1 MKKNGFTL
9 LEIIFVIV
17 ISAILSLGAFKA
29 MEMLYLRSAKAKA
42 ITDMTLRS
50 QIVLDQIGVF
60 LYDRVPNSVIGYKPS
75 DNSCEAITELT
86 TSKPILEWLATMD
99 DNLTNREY
107 DGFVDIGLSDNNSSG
122 DGYWLSAP
130 NIDKTIDDNDKLNLI
145 FAGSFDE
152 GSTRVKACKGAFGWH
167 KNDSNLSFDI
177 KIDDDNNITLTDDN
191 DSQPKYIYEKYYL
204 TQTAYAVAR
213 GEDLN
218 ESDIN
223 GDTDGKCNYNTSK
236 LKDFNNTLF
245 LFYNYKPYRNK
256 ETFCGDN
263 SSGGTRK
270 GDVSIL
276 ATDVTAFEAIYVN
289 ETIRINLD
297 MNRSIRGS
305 TAVHISKQKVIF

>member
-1 MKKNGFTL
+1 MKKNAFTL

-17 ISAILSLGAFKA
+17 ISAILSIGAFKA

-50 QIVLDQIGVF
+50 QIVLDQISIF
-60 LYDRVPNSVIGYKPS
+60 LYDRIPNSVIGYKPS
-75 DNSCEAITELT
+75 DNSCEAITELVS
-86 TSKPILEWLATMD
+86 SKPVLEWLATMD

-107 DGFVDIGLSDNNSSG
+107 DGFIDMGLSDNNSSG
-122 DGYWLSAP
+122 DGYWLSAS
-130 NIDKTIDDNDKLNLI
+130 NINKTIDDNDKLNLI

-152 GSTRVKACKGAFGWH
+152 GSTSIKACEGAFGWH

-177 KIDDDNNITLTDDN
+177 KIDDDNNITLTDEN

-204 TQTAYAVAR
+204 TKTAYAVAR

-218 ESDIN
+218 KTNLEKCNNNSYIFPNDIN
-223 GDTDGKCNYNTSK
+223 FT
-236 LKDFNNTLF
+236 NTLF
-245 LFYNYKPYRNK
+245 LFYNYKPYSNN

-263 SSGGTRK
+263 SSGGTQK